1 MQAMTNPEGA
11 AGQPV
16 RQPSELAPV
25 RDWRRETLRQL
36 VRSRSAMLSL
46 IVLALVALV
55 ALFAPLLAP
64 HDPARVNV
72 LITLKP
78 PMWLPE
84 GDPKYILGTDG
95 LGRDVLSQLIFGA
108 RVSLLVGFTVVAF
121 GGTLGTLLGLVA
133 GYYGGLLDD
142 VIMRVADI
150 QLAFPFIL
158 LAITFLAALGPGLEN
173 LILVLA
179 IGSWMNYARV
189 MRSQVLSLREKEFIE
204 ASHALGISDAR
215 ILFRHLLPN
224 AITPIIVI
232 ASFSVASTIIAE
244 ASLSFLGLGVRPS
257 TPTWGAMLANGR
269 EYITDA
275 WWLVVTPG
283 IAIMLTVLSINILG
297 DWLRDRLDPRLRI

>member
-121 GGTLGTLLGLVA
+121 GGTLGTMLGLVA

>member
-1 MQAMTNPEGA
+1 MTTSKAPTLQNRLSAGPVQA
-11 AGQPV
+11 
-16 RQPSELAPV
+16 
-25 RDWRRETLRQL
+25 RDWRKETLQHL
-36 VRSRSAMLSL
+36 LRSRAAMLSL
-46 IVLALVALV
+46 LFLTFIALVAI
-55 ALFAPLLAP
+55 FAPLLAP
-64 HDPARVNV
+64 LDPSRINV
-72 LITLKP
+72 MVTLKP
-78 PMWLPE
+78 PMWVDG
-84 GDPKYILGTDG
+84 GDPKYIFGTDS
-95 LGRDVLSQLIFGA
+95 LGRDVLSQLIYGS
-108 RVSLLVGFTVVAF
+108 RVSLMVGLTVVAI
-121 GGTLGTLLGLVA
+121 GGALGTLLGLLA

-142 VIMRVADI
+142 VIMRMADI

-204 ASHALGISDAR
+204 ASRALGIRDAR
-215 ILFRHLLPN
+215 IIFRHLMPN

-232 ASFSVASTIIAE
+232 ASFSVASTIISE

-275 WWLVVTPG
+275 WWLVVAPG
-283 IAIMLTVLSINILG
+283 VTIMLTVLSINILG
-297 DWLRDRLDPRLRI
+297 DWLRDRLDPRLRV

>member
-1 MQAMTNPEGA
+1 MQVMTNSEGA
-11 AGQPV
+11 AGQAV
-16 RQPSELAPV
+16 RRMPETAPA
-25 RDWRRETLRQL
+25 RDWRRETLRHL
-36 VRSRSAMLSL
+36 GRSRAALLSL
-46 IVLALVALV
+46 AFLALISLVAL
-55 ALFAPLLAP
+55 AAPLLAP
-64 HDPARVNV
+64 HDPSRVNM
-72 LITLKP
+72 LAPLKP
-78 PMWLPE
+78 PMWLEE
-84 GDPKYILGTDG
+84 GDPRFLLGTDS

-108 RVSLLVGFTVVAF
+108 RVSLLVGLTVVAI
-121 GGTLGTLLGLVA
+121 GGTLGTVLGLVA

-142 VIMRVADI
+142 VIMRLADI

-158 LAITFLAALGPGLEN
+158 MAITFLAVLGPGLEN

-179 IGSWMNYARV
+179 VGSWMNYARV
-189 MRSQVLSLREKEFIE
+189 MRSQVLSLREKEFVE
-204 ASHALGISDAR
+204 ASHALGIGDTR

-244 ASLSFLGLGVRPS
+244 ASLSFLGLGVKPS

-283 IAIMLTVLSINILG
+283 VAIMLTVLSINILG